1 MTKEIQITFT
11 GENYAFAITQDNF
24 QQAYIPNSILVQM
37 GDVSVGDVFQA
48 AMVENDRDPRG
59 RTPWFVTHVVHTRKS
74 DRSEEVAK
82 ATKVAVTHP
91 LLEQTEVIDEND
103 IDLFT
108 HAMHMPPEK
117 HRAVHSL
124 ADRTRTAINN
134 MEDYPF
140 TTADVADVIKEDSK
154 IVGSMML
161 FMHKQGNVACARIYK
176 SADQVRASSVIWCK
190 TAEGFLA

>member
-24 QQAYIPNSILVQM
+24 QQAYIPNSILIQM
-37 GDVSVGDVFQA
+37 GDVSVGDMFQA

-74 DRSEEVAK
+74 DRAEEVAK
-82 ATKVAVTHP
+82 ATQVAVTHP